1 MENID
6 ISLILSII
14 ALIGSIFTYFIHDR
28 KIKAQEKLI
37 NDYQIAKIEEEKMA
51 NKTAILRG
59 TLLNKSS
66 SERTIRIYN
75 KGKNAAKNIRLE
87 IDNKDNYHF
96 FGPEL
101 PFPLL
106 HEQEKIDITIFLT
119 KETPENISFTILWDD
134 EHAIDNE
141 HNQIIQLF

>member
-37 NDYQIAKIEEEKMA
+37 NDYQISKIEEEKMA
-51 NKTAILRG
+51 NKIAILRG

-119 KETPENISFTILWDD
+119 TETPENISFTILWDD
-134 EHAIDNE
+134 EQAIDNE